1 MRNMK
6 TAGIIGIC
14 LIVLWSLLALGQ
26 LWFPLISGELFLKIS
41 LTFVLIGVASVLIAL
56 IRRGY
61 TEDQQM
67 KRDRYID

>member
-1 MRNMK
+1 MK

-26 LWFPLISGELFLKIS
+26 LWFQLISGELFLKIS

>member
-1 MRNMK
+1 MHDMK

-26 LWFPLISGELFLKIS
+26 LWFQLISGELFLKIS